1 MQNKLDKRR
10 INVVMRKA
18 TERFWVDGSCSSSES
33 AFWISVRKKCF
44 IVQSL
49 KCIKQAEFIPSNIVL
64 RSLHF
69 GS

>member
-44 IVQSL
+44 I
-49 KCIKQAEFIPSNIVL
+49 
-64 RSLHF
+64 
-69 GS
+69 